1 MPSLVAI
8 RTSQPILALSISRY
22 SYTFID
28 IPSSVAKPGASD
40 LAFKNAPACRRP
52 FEGAQKGLLTIRRVL
67 DACGRVRCWHGA
79 STLLA
84 RARGCVQHCS
94 TQAIDPHGN
103 ARCHWHAFGMRLACD
118 RIASRFDRYSSVTRS
133 VTQRAHA

>member
-8 RTSQPILALSISRY
+8 RTSQPFLALSISRY

-40 LAFKNAPACRRP
+40 LASKTASAGGRP
-52 FEGAQKGLLTIRRVL
+52 SEGASKGLPPTRCVL
-67 DACGRVRCWHGA
+67 NACGRVLCCHGA

-84 RARGCVQHCS
+84 TACRCVQQCW
-94 TQAIDPHGN
+94 TYVLDAHGN
-103 ARCHWHAFGMRLACD
+103 TPCHWHAFGMRLACD
-118 RIASRFDRYSSVTRS
+118 RIVSRLNRYMSVTRT
-133 VTQRAHA
+133 VTHGACA